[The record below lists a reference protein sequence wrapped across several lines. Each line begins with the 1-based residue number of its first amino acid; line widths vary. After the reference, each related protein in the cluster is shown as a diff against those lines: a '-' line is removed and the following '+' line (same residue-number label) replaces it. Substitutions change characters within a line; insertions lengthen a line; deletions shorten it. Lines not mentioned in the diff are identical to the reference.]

1 MTDQYLHTKTTLD
14 LTIASNFQF
23 AVNNDPQSY
32 ASDRFFITFK
42 TAPSLPLKIIS
53 IEAKRNEDETGI
65 IKWKTENEFN
75 LNHYEIEKSDDS
87 LSFIVLGSQQPLSNN
102 GLSDEYSFNDIN
114 AKTSDNY
121 YRIKAICNDGQIQY
135 SKIVKLD
142 ALNSENR
149 IFVYPNPVK
158 ENFINIHFKNNL
170 TGSYNVMLYDIEGK
184 KIFNKNYNISVNNG
198 ITKVVFPK
206 NIVSGNYLIKIIQP
220 NGDILSQIIFINK
233 N

>member
-1 MTDQYLHTKTTLD
+1 MPYGIGRLYGPE
-14 LTIASNFQF
+14 AENSN
-23 AVNNDPQSY
+23 
-32 ASDRFFITFK
+32 
-42 TAPSLPLKIIS
+42 
-53 IEAKRNEDETGI
+53 
-65 IKWKTENEFN
+65 
-75 LNHYEIEKSDDS
+75 
-87 LSFIVLGSQQPLSNN
+87 
-102 GLSDEYSFNDIN
+102 EYSFYDIN
-114 AKTSDNY
+114 AKPSDNY